1 MKTFTWKMQW
11 RGGRQR
17 GGVGKPSSKRKG
29 ELATPNL
36 PNLSYTGDEIIIFF
50 LVTSQVP
57 RVYYKLLESQKSCL
71 SYQFVP
77 ESCTV
82 DAQHVFTE

>member
-1 MKTFTWKMQW
+1 METFIWKMQW

-17 GGVGKPSSKRKG
+17 GGVGKPSSKMEG
-29 ELATPNL
+29 ELAT

-57 RVYYKLLESQKSCL
+57 PVYYKLLESQRSRL
-71 SYQFVP
+71 SYHFVP

-82 DAQHVFTE
+82 DA